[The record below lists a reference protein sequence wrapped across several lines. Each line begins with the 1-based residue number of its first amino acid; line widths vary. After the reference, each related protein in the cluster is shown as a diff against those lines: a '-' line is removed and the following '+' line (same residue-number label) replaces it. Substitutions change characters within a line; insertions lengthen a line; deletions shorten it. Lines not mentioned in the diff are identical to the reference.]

1 MSTITIPVQISED
14 EIKRNLSAYLRR
26 VQAGQTVVIMTAGTP
41 LIEMRPFDSSSQF
54 KRPIGLGAGEF
65 TVPDD
70 FDAPLPENIMQE
82 FEA

>member
-1 MSTITIPVQISED
+1 MSTITIPIQISED

-26 VQAGQTVVIMTAGTP
+26 VQAGETVVIMTAGKP

-65 TVPDD
+65 TVPDE
-70 FDAPLPENIMQE
+70 FDAPLPENTVQE

>member
-26 VQAGQTVVIMTAGTP
+26 VQAGETVVIVARGKP
-41 LIEMRPFDSSSQF
+41 LVEMRPVDPATQT
-54 KRPIGLGAGEF
+54 KRPIGLVAGEF

-70 FDAPLPENIMQE
+70 FDAPLPENIVQE